1 MSLIDEITM
10 SGRQTFALLTEVTS
24 ESLIK
29 DLFECED
36 KLAQKLESLG

>member
-1 MSLIDEITM
+1 MSLIDEITL
-10 SGRQTFALLTEVTS
+10 SGRQTFALLAEVTA

-36 KLAQKLESLG
+36 KLA